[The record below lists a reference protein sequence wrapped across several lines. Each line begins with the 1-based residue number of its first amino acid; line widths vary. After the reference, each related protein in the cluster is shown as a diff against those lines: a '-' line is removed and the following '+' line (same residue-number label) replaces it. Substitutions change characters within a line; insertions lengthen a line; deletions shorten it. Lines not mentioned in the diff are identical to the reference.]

1 MKTSSNTLLGLFV
14 LLIVGCVS
22 ELEPI
27 AEPIVDDQWVQPYQV
42 LDTAAKSH
50 VVAGVYEVLEHPNF
64 ADFGDSVGIA
74 LAANGELIMTTIS
87 STYYVNVYG
96 GVRVDTGVFVGTWRD
111 VRGSQ
116 TGSVRIHI
124 APEEGGEYLAQNG
137 GPRTTITM
145 RCEMTPGRSDRSE
158 MLVMSKKANAK
169 EVKDRDSV
177 YVIAHRGGGRNSE
190 RLGFSENSI
199 PMMLE
204 AYKLGA
210 TGIEIDVMSTK
221 DGVPIIFHDPTFTP
235 RTVQGNYILGDVKNY
250 TYQQIQDHVR
260 LVNGE
265 RIPTLAEALIAVTRQ
280 GVLDLV
286 WLDIK
291 DASVV
296 RRIVTVAQTIA
307 DTVKPRRK
315 RIRLLVGVPTAEIRD
330 SVLAI
335 PYDERPDVEI
345 LCELSVQDVANLR
358 ATVWA
363 PRFTEGLQES
373 TVQQLRSQG
382 VDVFVWTVDDP
393 IFMDNFLTPLYQ
405 NYPAYNGILTNYPTV
420 GAARVYARM
429 AELAK

>member
-1 MKTSSNTLLGLFV
+1 MLPLAFLITLLLSS
-14 LLIVGCVS
+14 CVS

-27 AEPIVDDQWVQPYQV
+27 VEPIVDDAWVQPYV
-42 LDTAAKSH
+42 LLDTAARTH
-50 VVAGVYEVLEHPNF
+50 VITGVYEVLEHPNF
-64 ADFGDSVGIA
+64 ADFGDSVGIG
-74 LAANGELIMTTIS
+74 LAPNGELIMTTIS

-96 GVRVDTGVFVGTWRD
+96 GVRSDTGVFVGTWRD

-116 TGSVRIHI
+116 TGSVRISI
-124 APEEGGEYLAQNG
+124 APQEGGSYIAENG
-137 GPRTTITM
+137 GPRMSITM
-145 RCEMTPGRSDRSE
+145 RCEMTPGRSDRSDL
-158 MLVMSKKANAK
+158 LVLSKPEKSK
-169 EVKDRDSV
+169 DVKDRDSV

-210 TGIEIDVMSTK
+210 TGIEIDVMATK

-265 RIPTLAEALIAVTRQ
+265 PIPTLGEALTAVARQ
-280 GVLDLV
+280 GILDLV
-286 WLDIK
+286 WLDVK
-291 DASVV
+291 DAGIV
-296 RRIVTVAQTIA
+296 RRIVTVAQAIA
-307 DTVKPRRK
+307 DSVKPRKR
-315 RIRLLVGVPTAEIRD
+315 RIRLLVGVPTTEIRD

-335 PYDERPDVEI
+335 PFDERPDVEV
-345 LCELSVQDVANLR
+345 LCELSVKDVADLR

-373 TVQQLRSQG
+373 TVLDLRSQG

-393 IFMDNFLTPLYQ
+393 VFMDNFLEPLYQ
-405 NYPAYNGILTNYPTV
+405 DLPAYNGILTNYPTI

-429 AELAK
+429 ARLAK

>member
-1 MKTSSNTLLGLFV
+1 MLPVIFLIALLLS
-14 LLIVGCVS
+14 GCVS

-27 AEPIVDDQWVQPYQV
+27 VEPIVDDAWVQPYV
-42 LDTAAKSH
+42 LLDTAARTH
-50 VVAGVYEVLEHPNF
+50 VITGVYEVLEHPDF
-64 ADFGDSVGIA
+64 ADFGDSVGIS
-74 LAANGELIMTTIS
+74 LAPNGELIMTTIS

-96 GVRVDTGVFVGTWRD
+96 GVRSDTGVFVGTWRD

-116 TGSVRIHI
+116 TGSVRITI
-124 APEEGGEYLAQNG
+124 APQEGGSYIAENG
-137 GPRTTITM
+137 GPKESITM

-158 MLVMSKKANAK
+158 VLVLSKPEKSK
-169 EVKDRDSV
+169 DVKDRDSV

-210 TGIEIDVMSTK
+210 TGIEIDVMATK

-235 RTVQGNYILGDVKNY
+235 RTVRGNYILGDVKNY

-265 RIPTLAEALIAVTRQ
+265 RIPTLGEALAAVARQ
-280 GVLDLV
+280 GILDLV
-286 WLDIK
+286 WLDVK

-307 DTVKPRRK
+307 DSVKPRKRK
-315 RIRLLVGVPTAEIRD
+315 IRLLVGVPTTEIRD

-335 PYDERPDVEI
+335 PFDERPDVEI
-345 LCELSVQDVANLR
+345 LCELSIQDVANLR
-358 ATVWA
+358 ASVWA

-373 TVQQLRSQG
+373 TVLDLRSQG

-393 IFMDNFLTPLYQ
+393 VFMDNFLEPLYQ
-405 NYPAYNGILTNYPTV
+405 NFPAYNGILTNYPTI

-429 AELAK
+429 ARLAK